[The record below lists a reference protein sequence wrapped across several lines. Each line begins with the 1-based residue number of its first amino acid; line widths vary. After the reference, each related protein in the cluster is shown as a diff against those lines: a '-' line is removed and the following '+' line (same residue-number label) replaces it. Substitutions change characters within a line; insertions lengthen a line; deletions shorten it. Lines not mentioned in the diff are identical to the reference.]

1 MQIILERFFTQI
13 NKLTFEVYLLNMKHL
28 FLLVLSLLILAGC
41 SQQKDSNSSSNSEDT
56 ASKLI
61 PVIIDS
67 DANNELDD
75 QHALAY
81 LFFNNDIFNTVG
93 VTVNATYNGGD
104 IEQHFAEAERVMKL
118 ADIQGIIPLFR
129 GADGNFEEIRASL
142 DQPDFDG
149 QPAVE
154 FIIEEAR
161 KERGQKLVLLPIGK
175 LTNIALALEK
185 APDIKENVRIVWL
198 GSNYPAPGEYN
209 QENDIPALNYILN
222 QEVPFE
228 MVMVR
233 YGEPSGSD
241 AVRATPA
248 EIEENMP
255 GAGPEVE
262 PVTGRHGGEFTN
274 FGDYSVD
281 LFSAIDLHGDPPS
294 RALFDMVA
302 VAILKNPEWG
312 EPKEI
317 PAPIVVDEEWQE
329 RPDND
334 RTITIWENFDEEAIL
349 ENFYSTM
356 KNE

>member
-1 MQIILERFFTQI
+1 MKQLHW
-13 NKLTFEVYLLNMKHL
+13 LLA
-28 FLLVLSLLILAGC
+28 FLLICISC
-41 SQQKDSNSSSNSEDT
+41 SQQTKTESDSSTQTNSSSN
-56 ASKLI
+56 LI
-61 PVIIDS
+61 PVIIDT

-75 QHALAY
+75 QHAMAY
-81 LFFNNDIFNTVG
+81 LFFNDDVFNTIG
-93 VTVNATYNGGD
+93 VTVNATYNGGN
-104 IEQHFAEAERVMKL
+104 IALQVTEAERVMKL
-118 ADIQGIIPLFR
+118 ADVMGQIPLLP
-129 GADGNFEEIRASL
+129 GADGNFEEIRQNL
-142 DQPDFDG
+142 DQPEFDG

-161 KERGQKLVLLPIGK
+161 KPRTQKLVLLPVGK

-222 QEVPFE
+222 QDVPFE

-241 AVRATPA
+241 AVRATP
-248 EIEENMP
+248 EDIEENMP
-255 GAGPEVE
+255 GAGPEVD

-274 FGDYSVD
+274 FGDYSVN
-281 LFSAIDLHGDPPS
+281 LFSKIDLHGDPPS

-312 EPKEI
+312 EAKEI
-317 PAPIVVDEEWQE
+317 PAPILVDEEWQE

-334 RTITIWENFDEEAIL
+334 RTITIWENFDKEAIL
-349 ENFYSTM
+349 EDFYSTM
-356 KNE
+356 QNE